1 MYNIIALIGEAG
13 TGKDTIL
20 RHLMQLT
27 AQTKTAEIVSCTTR
41 PKREGEIDG
50 VNYYFLTPSE
60 FLSKVLK
67 GDMLEATEFN
77 NWFYGTSIDS
87 LSSTRLNFG
96 VFNPD
101 GIRNLI
107 KNQAGFKFSLKVYR
121 ITASP
126 KTRLL
131 RQLNREDNPDVNE
144 IIRRYTTDKIDFED
158 LDFQYT
164 ILNNETQDDLEN
176 AVYTIMNDCG
186 LINTKAKVN

>member
-20 RHLMQLT
+20 RHLMQRTL
-27 AQTKTAEIVSCTTR
+27 QSQTAEIVSCTTR
-41 PKREGEIDG
+41 PKREGEVDG

-107 KNQAGFKFSLKVYR
+107 NNQAGLKFSLKVYR
-121 ITASP
+121 INTSP

-131 RQLNREDNPDVNE
+131 RQLNREDSPDVNE

-158 LDFQYT
+158 LDFHYT
-164 ILNNETQDDLEN
+164 ILNNETQEDLEK
-176 AVYTIMNDCG
+176 AISTIINDCG
-186 LINTKAKVN
+186 LLDTKAKVN

>member
-1 MYNIIALIGEAG
+1 
-13 TGKDTIL
+13 
-20 RHLMQLT
+20 MQRTL
-27 AQTKTAEIVSCTTR
+27 QTKTAEIISCTTR

-87 LSSTRLNFG
+87 LSSTRINFG
-96 VFNPD
+96 IFNPD

-107 KNQAGFKFSLKVYR
+107 SNQAEFKFSLKVYR
-121 ITASP
+121 IATSP
-126 KTRLL
+126 KTILL
-131 RQLNREDNPDVNE
+131 RQLNRENNPDVNE

-164 ILNNETQDDLEN
+164 VLNNETQEDLEI
-176 AVYTIMNDCG
+176 AVSTIINDCG
-186 LINTKAKVN
+186 LLDTKAKVN